1 MTGISESR
9 NASTA
14 SGRHASKR
22 DAPNARYVSVLSRF
36 SLGKRSALRWCEE
49 ETDALE
55 FLKQITQRHRDTRN
69 SVPTQHAYDGNLQ
82 QNRFSYDVFVNYR
95 DQTDGSTVLLWL
107 PKWPYAHREACTQ
120 HGHRDC

>member
-1 MTGISESR
+1 MRLLRADDT
-9 NASTA
+9 
-14 SGRHASKR
+14 
-22 DAPNARYVSVLSRF
+22 L
-36 SLGKRSALRWCEE
+36 RSATRQTRGMSLSYPGSRCGNVQLFRWCEE

-69 SVPTQHAYDGNLQ
+69 SVPAQHAYDGNLQ

-120 HGHRDC
+120 HGHRDY